1 MGREIGSHGDALHV
15 GAFDPD
21 REGLHVFAVHE
32 EPEVASVEY
41 RDGATGEN
49 LKSFYAY
56 KDAGRGVA
64 ANITSN
70 PGYEYWGTG
79 GPDAETGG
87 GIYNVQGDVVADSF
101 RDAGLSV
108 NFALYWDGDL
118 LKELLDDTQITK
130 YNEETGKSELVHQF
144 EGVVSNNGTKATPT
158 LQADILGDWREEVL
172 LPTTDSSE
180 LRIFSTT
187 APTDYRLYTLMHDTV
202 YRMGIAWQN
211 SGYNQP
217 PHTGFYLGED
227 IKEQVLAGELDAP
240 KVAYTNKPES
250 EDKDKPKANPTPQ
263 PTPPSTPKNE
273 PGLVNADNAAVTVER
288 GVTEDGKNKVTVKV
302 NKDRI
307 K

>member
-1 MGREIGSHGDALHV
+1 
-15 GAFDPD
+15 
-21 REGLHVFAVHE
+21 
-32 EPEVASVEY
+32 
-41 RDGATGEN
+41 
-49 LKSFYAY
+49 
-56 KDAGRGVA
+56 
-64 ANITSN
+64 
-70 PGYEYWGTG
+70 
-79 GPDAETGG
+79 
-87 GIYNVQGDVVADSF
+87 
-101 RDAGLSV
+101 
-108 NFALYWDGDL
+108 
-118 LKELLDDTQITK
+118 
-130 YNEETGKSELVHQF
+130 
-144 EGVVSNNGTKATPT
+144 
-158 LQADILGDWREEVL
+158 
-172 LPTTDSSE
+172 
-180 LRIFSTT
+180 
-187 APTDYRLYTLMHDTV
+187 
-202 YRMGIAWQN
+202 MGIAWQN